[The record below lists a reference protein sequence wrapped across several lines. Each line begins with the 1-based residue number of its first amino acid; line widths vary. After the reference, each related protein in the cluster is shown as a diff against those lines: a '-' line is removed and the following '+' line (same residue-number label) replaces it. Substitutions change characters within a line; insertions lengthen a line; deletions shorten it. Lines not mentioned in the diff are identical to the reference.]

1 MEYLWYI
8 VASLG
13 AGIGT
18 GLVGISAATVMV
30 PIMIVLCPSFAGKMG
45 VYQSTAIALMSDVLG
60 SAGTS
65 YIYMKNKNIDIKRAM
80 IMLYKTDSLTKYSFD
95 LEYLYCEADRVSN
108 MYPLR

>member
-30 PIMIVLCPSFAGKMG
+30 PIMIVLCPSFAGTG
-45 VYQSTAIALMSDVLG
+45 ICG
-60 SAGTS
+60 
-65 YIYMKNKNIDIKRAM
+65 N
-80 IMLYKTDSLTKYSFD
+80 
-95 LEYLYCEADRVSN
+95 
-108 MYPLR
+108 